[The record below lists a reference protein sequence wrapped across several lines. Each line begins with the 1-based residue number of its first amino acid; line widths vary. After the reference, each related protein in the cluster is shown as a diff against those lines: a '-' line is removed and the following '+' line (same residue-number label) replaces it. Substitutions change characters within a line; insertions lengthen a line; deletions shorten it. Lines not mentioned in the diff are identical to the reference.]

1 MIGSSDI
8 LALARGHKQLDSRT
22 QRSSTLPDHLSLPPL
37 TRPWHPGPSHNDSV
51 LLCEFRHGASPDVD
65 RPRIGTASPDVDRP
79 EIRIGSEV
87 GMETGLEPRLL
98 FITPKLRPDLDLVL
112 RLLKD
117 GYQATRGEG
126 WDQSDSWMLLGDAW
140 SGVFVYAHYVTL
152 VNPRARGR
160 VWPFAMALVSH
171 DSVKLV
177 KEIQELN
184 KAFSQLSH
192 TLKTQHTPTHPHT
205 PFSQLSHTL
214 KTQHTHTH
222 PHTPFSQLSHTL
234 KTQHTP
240 THPHT
245 PFSQLSHTLKTQ
257 HTHTHPHT
265 PFSQLSH
272 TLKTK
277 HTLHHTDRVV
287 ENTHRALHTEIE
299 TTGINDTHTHLT
311 LDSLCAIQLRFRDD
325 ASLLAHQRE
334 CASLLPRLSAT
345 NFLFE
350 DPPPPQQ
357 HTSPSNPLHDDDV
370 ADVSCVEAVPIKLE
384 VSQSHGSPGVHVTT
398 LPTQDEEDGVSMET
412 GSNSSGDSIEV
423 LATERSLRDD
433 PVAMERSLRD
443 DPVAME
449 RSLRGDPVAMER
461 SLRDDPMETSW
472 VPAVQQPVAVASRWG
487 AQRTDSQDSS
497 IEVLSRDHSFLWE
510 DFRPADGLPHGL
522 MGTVVQEEEE
532 EEDDWQGDVRTVV
545 QEEED
550 LAGNVGSFQDNAEQH
565 GFMGTVVQHNAE
577 QQRFMGT
584 VVQDNAEQQRFMG
597 TVVQDNEE
605 QQRFMGTVVR
615 ECRFSLCTPTKPDL
629 HLHDVSQEA
638 CPLHL
643 HDDMSQE
650 VCPLARLL
658 PLCPIGQKD
667 RDSALPSCASWR
679 CGRDKGNAALGL
691 VRSWGHAHHAVFSLL
706 IGRPLVVL
714 GSDEEK
720 VRGLVLALEL
730 FLPNTHTPTHTRA
743 HTHTNTHTST
753 HTPTHR
759 VLPWCSR
766 PIQITDL
773 LEFGII
779 GLNRRSCQSSPSM
792 PLCLQRYAR
801 YLSILDADHMTL
813 RCPAYHGALIGP
825 LTKPQSQLREG
836 GTYALLVQS
845 ALTRLAAR
853 AFHHVFTGHEA
864 EPSPGATDDIRILE
878 FLCDII
884 KLRLTHHAPSS
895 VLRFSYQPCTLFR

>member
-8 LALARGHKQLDSRT
+8 LALARGHEQSDSRT
-22 QRSSTLPDHLSLPPL
+22 QQSSTLPDHLSLPPL
-37 TRPWHPGPSHNDSV
+37 PRPWHPGPSHNDSV
-51 LLCEFRHGASPDVD
+51 LLCEFRHGASPDMD

-171 DSVKLV
+171 DSVKL
-177 KEIQELN
+177 Q
-184 KAFSQLSH
+184 
-192 TLKTQHTPTHPHT
+192 
-205 PFSQLSHTL
+205 
-214 KTQHTHTH
+214 
-222 PHTPFSQLSHTL
+222 
-234 KTQHTP
+234 
-240 THPHT
+240 
-245 PFSQLSHTLKTQ
+245 
-257 HTHTHPHT
+257 
-265 PFSQLSH
+265 
-272 TLKTK
+272 
-277 HTLHHTDRVV
+277 
-287 ENTHRALHTEIE
+287 
-299 TTGINDTHTHLT
+299 T

-334 CASLLPRLSAT
+334 CASLLPRLSTT

-350 DPPPPQQ
+350 DPPPRQQ

-384 VSQSHGSPGVHVTT
+384 VSQSHGSPSVHVTT

-443 DPVAME
+443 DPIA
-449 RSLRGDPVAMER
+449 
-461 SLRDDPMETSW
+461 METSW
-472 VPAVQQPVAVASRWG
+472 VPAVQQPVALATRWG

-532 EEDDWQGDVRTVV
+532 EEEDWQGDVRTVV

-550 LAGNVGSFQDNAEQH
+550 LAGNVGSFQDNAEQQR
-565 GFMGTVVQHNAE
+565 FMGTVVQHNAEQHGFMGTVVQDNEEQHRFMGTVVQDNEE

-597 TVVQDNEE
+597 TVVQHNAEQQRFMGTVVQHNAE

-615 ECRFSLCTPTKPDL
+615 ECRFSLCTPTKLDL
-629 HLHDVSQEA
+629 HLHDDISQEA

-679 CGRDKGNAALGL
+679 CGWNKGNAALGL

-720 VRGLVLALEL
+720 
-730 FLPNTHTPTHTRA
+730 
-743 HTHTNTHTST
+743 
-753 HTPTHR
+753 
-759 VLPWCSR
+759 
-766 PIQITDL
+766 ITDL

-864 EPSPGATDDIRILE
+864 EPSPRATDDVRILE

-884 KLRLTHHAPSS
+884 KLRLTHHTPSS

>member
-1 MIGSSDI
+1 MREERREDVEERNSP
-8 LALARGHKQLDSRT
+8 
-22 QRSSTLPDHLSLPPL
+22 TLPEGAESAGLGAGPVSMSELCDWLLS
-37 TRPWHPGPSHNDSV
+37 
-51 LLCEFRHGASPDVD
+51 
-65 RPRIGTASPDVDRP
+65 
-79 EIRIGSEV
+79 
-87 GMETGLEPRLL
+87 
-98 FITPKLRPDLDLVL
+98 
-112 RLLKD
+112 
-117 GYQATRGEG
+117 Q
-126 WDQSDSWMLLGDAW
+126 Q
-140 SGVFVYAHYVTL
+140 
-152 VNPRARGR
+152 
-160 VWPFAMALVSH
+160 
-171 DSVKLV
+171 
-177 KEIQELN
+177 
-184 KAFSQLSH
+184 
-192 TLKTQHTPTHPHT
+192 
-205 PFSQLSHTL
+205 
-214 KTQHTHTH
+214 
-222 PHTPFSQLSHTL
+222 
-234 KTQHTP
+234 
-240 THPHT
+240 
-245 PFSQLSHTLKTQ
+245 
-257 HTHTHPHT
+257 
-265 PFSQLSH
+265 
-272 TLKTK
+272 
-277 HTLHHTDRVV
+277 
-287 ENTHRALHTEIE
+287 
-299 TTGINDTHTHLT
+299 T

-334 CASLLPRLSAT
+334 CASLLPRLSTT

-350 DPPPPQQ
+350 DPPPRQQ

-384 VSQSHGSPGVHVTT
+384 VSQSHGSPSVHVTT

-443 DPVAME
+443 DPIA
-449 RSLRGDPVAMER
+449 
-461 SLRDDPMETSW
+461 METSW
-472 VPAVQQPVAVASRWG
+472 VPAVQQPVALATRWG

-532 EEDDWQGDVRTVV
+532 EEEDWQGDVRTVV

-550 LAGNVGSFQDNAEQH
+550 LAGNVGSFQDNAEQQR
-565 GFMGTVVQHNAE
+565 FMGTVVQHNAEQHGFMGTVVQDNEEQHRFMGTVVQDNEE

-597 TVVQDNEE
+597 TVVQHNAEQQRFMGTVVQHNAE

-615 ECRFSLCTPTKPDL
+615 ECRFSLCTPTKLDL
-629 HLHDVSQEA
+629 HLHDDISQEA

-679 CGRDKGNAALGL
+679 CGWNKGNAALGL

-730 FLPNTHTPTHTRA
+730 FLPNTHTRA
-743 HTHTNTHTST
+743 HTHTNTHT
-753 HTPTHR
+753 HTHR

-864 EPSPGATDDIRILE
+864 EPSPRATDDVRILE

-884 KLRLTHHAPSS
+884 KLRLTHHTPSS